1 MLLFRPKYLT
11 LYLCFCNYRIMLN
24 ESIAKVTQYADMFS
38 AMGTEARLRIM
49 QQLLKAHPD
58 GLVVNEI
65 QAELGIPNSTLSHH
79 LDKLKNEDLVHVRR
93 ESTFLRYTANTEAL
107 QELLQFLY
115 AECCTRNQ
123 AVKPQDIVQIC
134 T

>member
-1 MLLFRPKYLT
+1 MQASRFSER
-11 LYLCFCNYRIMLN
+11 
-24 ESIAKVTQYADMFS
+24 VTKYADMFS

-49 QQLLKAHPD
+49 QLLLKAHPD

-65 QAELGIPNSTLSHH
+65 QAELGIPGSTLSHH
-79 LDKLKNEDLVHVRR
+79 LDKLRIEALIKVQR
-93 ESTFLRYTANTEAL
+93 ESTFLRYRANTEAL

-123 AVKPQDIVQIC
+123 AIKPQEIVQIC